1 MELFLSALVT
11 LVVIIDP
18 LGTAA
23 VFGALTH
30 ALQPSQGRLIARKA
44 ALIALCVL
52 VFFGLLGGAL
62 LRQLGISLDAFR
74 IAGGLLLF
82 VIAFRMLMGDHDA
95 SALRQPG
102 ALYADR
108 SHLAVF
114 PLAIPLLSGPGGI
127 TAMILLTGR
136 ARDWAGEAL
145 VFAAL
150 ACAMA
155 AALLAMLLSE
165 RLRKIMGVG
174 GMVIAARLVGI
185 LLAAMSIQFII
196 DGMRSVMRVG

>member
-1 MELFLSALVT
+1 MELFLPAFVT

-18 LGTAA
+18 LGTAV
-23 VFGALTH
+23 VFAALTH
-30 ALQPSQGRLIARKA
+30 ALAPREGRVIARKA
-44 ALIALCVL
+44 SLIALCVL

-95 SALRQPG
+95 SSLKQPG

-114 PLAIPLLSGPGGI
+114 PIAIPFLSGPGGI
-127 TAMILLTGR
+127 TAMILLASQ
-136 ARDWAGEAL
+136 ARDWQGEAL

-155 AALLAMLLSE
+155 AALACMLLSD
-165 RLRKIMGVG
+165 RLKRVMGAS
-174 GMVIAARLVGI
+174 GMVIAARLIGI

-196 DGMRSVMRVG
+196 DGVRSVIRAG

>member
-18 LGTAA
+18 LGTAP

-30 ALQPSQGRLIARKA
+30 ARQPSQERMIARKA

-136 ARDWAGEAL
+136 VRDWAGEAL

>member
-30 ALQPSQGRLIARKA
+30 ALEPAQGRMIARKA

-95 SALRQPG
+95 SALKQPG

-114 PLAIPLLSGPGGI
+114 PIAIPFLSGPGGI
-127 TAMILLTGR
+127 TAMILLTGQ

-150 ACAMA
+150 ACALA

-165 RLRKIMGVG
+165 RLKKIMGVG
-174 GMVIAARLVGI
+174 GMVIAARLIGI

-196 DGMRSVMRVG
+196 DGVRSVMRAG